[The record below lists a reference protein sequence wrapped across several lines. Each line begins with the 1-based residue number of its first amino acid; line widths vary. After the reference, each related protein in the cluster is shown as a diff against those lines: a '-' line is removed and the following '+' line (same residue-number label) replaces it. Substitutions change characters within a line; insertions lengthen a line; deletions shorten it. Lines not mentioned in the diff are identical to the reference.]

1 MTGNHPKPISPE
13 KAAEKLRA
21 ASLRPTRQPIA
32 IAERLLDGRAR
43 HVSAEQLRDELVDYG
58 QSMALATIY
67 NCLHQFEEAGLV
79 RPVHHAGDAVLYDTN
94 LGDHHHFVDVETG
107 ELIDID
113 PGEITLPELPDLP
126 DGFEAE
132 TIELTVRLRRKD
144 GIGQAATEIFA

>member
-21 ASLRPTRQPIA
+21 ASLRPTRQRIA

-58 QSMALATIY
+58 QPMALATIY
-67 NCLHQFEEAGLV
+67 NCLHRFEEAGLV

-132 TIELTVRLRRKD
+132 TIELTVRLRRKS
-144 GIGQAATEIFA
+144 

>member
-21 ASLRPTRQPIA
+21 ASLRPTRQRIA

-58 QSMALATIY
+58 QPMALATIY
-67 NCLHQFEEAGLV
+67 NCLHQFEKAGLV

-132 TIELTVRLRRKD
+132 TIELTVRLRRKS
-144 GIGQAATEIFA
+144 

>member
-1 MTGNHPKPISPE
+1 MTGNHSKPISPE
-13 KAAEKLRA
+13 EAAKKLRA
-21 ASLRPTRQPIA
+21 ASLRPTRQRIA

-58 QSMALATIY
+58 QPMALATIY

-132 TIELTVRLRRKD
+132 TIELTVRLRRKS
-144 GIGQAATEIFA
+144 

>member
-1 MTGNHPKPISPE
+1 MSEVQPKSILSE
-13 KAAEKLRA
+13 EASMKLRA
-21 ASLRPTRQPIA
+21 ASLRPTRQRIA

-43 HVSAEQLRDELVDYG
+43 HVSAEQLRDELVAYG
-58 QSMALATIY
+58 QPMALATIY
-67 NCLHQFEEAGLV
+67 NCLHQFEEAGLL

-113 PGEITLPELPDLP
+113 PGEILMPELPELP

-132 TIELTVRLRRKD
+132 SIELTVRLRRKS
-144 GIGQAATEIFA
+144 

>member
-1 MTGNHPKPISPE
+1 MSEVQPKSILSE
-13 KAAEKLRA
+13 EAAMKLRA
-21 ASLRPTRQPIA
+21 ASLRPTRQRIA

-43 HVSAEQLRDELVDYG
+43 HVSAEQLRDELVAYG
-58 QSMALATIY
+58 QPMALATIY
-67 NCLHQFEEAGLV
+67 NCLHQFEEAGLL

-113 PGEITLPELPDLP
+113 PGEILMPELPELP

-132 TIELTVRLRRKD
+132 SIELTVRLRRKP
-144 GIGQAATEIFA
+144 

>member
-1 MTGNHPKPISPE
+1 MSDVQPKSILSGE
-13 KAAEKLRA
+13 AAMKLRA
-21 ASLRPTRQPIA
+21 ASLRPTRQRIA

-43 HVSAEQLRDELVDYG
+43 HVSAEQLRDELVAYG
-58 QSMALATIY
+58 QPMALATIY
-67 NCLHQFEEAGLV
+67 NCLHQFEEAGLL

-113 PGEITLPELPDLP
+113 PGEILLPELPELP

-132 TIELTVRLRRKD
+132 SIELTVRLRRKS
-144 GIGQAATEIFA
+144 

>member
-21 ASLRPTRQPIA
+21 ASLRPTRQRIA

-43 HVSAEQLRDELVDYG
+43 HVSAEQLRDELVEYG
-58 QSMALATIY
+58 QPMALATIY

-113 PGEITLPELPDLP
+113 PGEITLPVLPDLP

-132 TIELTVRLRRKD
+132 TIELTVRLRRNSS
-144 GIGQAATEIFA
+144 IFFLLL

>member
-1 MTGNHPKPISPE
+1 MSEVQPKSILAE
-13 KAAEKLRA
+13 EAAMKLRA
-21 ASLRPTRQPIA
+21 ASLRPTRQRIA

-43 HVSAEQLRDELVDYG
+43 HVSAEQLRDELVAYG
-58 QSMALATIY
+58 QPMALATIY
-67 NCLHQFEEAGLV
+67 NCLHQFEEAGLL

-113 PGEITLPELPDLP
+113 PGEILMPELPELP

-132 TIELTVRLRRKD
+132 SIELTVRLRRKP
-144 GIGQAATEIFA
+144 

>member
-1 MTGNHPKPISPE
+1 MTGIHPKPISPE
-13 KAAEKLRA
+13 EAAEKLRA
-21 ASLRPTRQPIA
+21 ANLRPTRQRIS

-58 QSMALATIY
+58 QPMALATIY

-132 TIELTVRLRRKD
+132 TIELTVRLRRKS
-144 GIGQAATEIFA
+144 

>member
-1 MTGNHPKPISPE
+1 MTGIHPKPISPE
-13 KAAEKLRA
+13 EAAEKLRA
-21 ASLRPTRQPIA
+21 ANLRPTRQRIS

-58 QSMALATIY
+58 QPMALATIY

-94 LGDHHHFVDVETG
+94 LGEHHHFVDVETG
-107 ELIDID
+107 EIIDID

-132 TIELTVRLRRKD
+132 TIELTVRLRRKS
-144 GIGQAATEIFA
+144 

>member
-1 MTGNHPKPISPE
+1 MSEVQPKSILSE
-13 KAAEKLRA
+13 EAAMKLRA
-21 ASLRPTRQPIA
+21 ASLRPTRQRIA

-43 HVSAEQLRDELVDYG
+43 HVSAEQLRDELVAYG
-58 QSMALATIY
+58 QPMALATIY
-67 NCLHQFEEAGLV
+67 NCLHQFEEAGLL

-113 PGEITLPELPDLP
+113 PGEILMPELPELP

-132 TIELTVRLRRKD
+132 SIELTVRLRRKS
-144 GIGQAATEIFA
+144 

>member
-1 MTGNHPKPISPE
+1 MAEITQTQIADSEPI
-13 KAAEKLRA
+13 AKLRA
-21 ASLRPTRQPIA
+21 AGLRPTRQRIA

-58 QSMALATIY
+58 QPMALATIY

-132 TIELTVRLRRKD
+132 TIELTVRLRRKS
-144 GIGQAATEIFA
+144 

>member
-21 ASLRPTRQPIA
+21 ASLRPTRQRIA

-43 HVSAEQLRDELVDYG
+43 HVSAEQLRDELVDHG
-58 QSMALATIY
+58 QPMALATIY

-132 TIELTVRLRRKD
+132 TIELTVRLRRKS
-144 GIGQAATEIFA
+144 

>member
-1 MTGNHPKPISPE
+1 MTGIHPKPISPE
-13 KAAEKLRA
+13 EAAEKLRA
-21 ASLRPTRQPIA
+21 ANLRPTRQRIA

-43 HVSAEQLRDELVDYG
+43 HVSAEQLRDELVDYC
-58 QSMALATIY
+58 QPMALATIY

-107 ELIDID
+107 ELIDFD

-132 TIELTVRLRRKD
+132 TIELTVRLRRKS
-144 GIGQAATEIFA
+144 

>member
-1 MTGNHPKPISPE
+1 MTGLHPKHILPE
-13 KAAEKLRA
+13 EAAEKLRA
-21 ASLRPTRQPIA
+21 ANLRPTRQRIA

-43 HVSAEQLRDELVDYG
+43 HVSAEQLRDELVAYG
-58 QSMALATIY
+58 QPMALATIY

-94 LGDHHHFVDVETG
+94 LADHNHFIEVETG

-113 PGEITLPELPDLP
+113 PGDITMPELPNLP

-132 TIELTVRLRRKD
+132 TIELTVRLRRKS
-144 GIGQAATEIFA
+144 

>member
-1 MTGNHPKPISPE
+1 
-13 KAAEKLRA
+13 
-21 ASLRPTRQPIA
+21 LRPTRQRIA

-58 QSMALATIY
+58 QPMALATIY

-132 TIELTVRLRRKD
+132 TIELTVRLRRKS
-144 GIGQAATEIFA
+144 

>member
-1 MTGNHPKPISPE
+1 MTDVQPKSILSE
-13 KAAEKLRA
+13 EAAMKLRA
-21 ASLRPTRQPIA
+21 ASLRPTRQRIA

-43 HVSAEQLRDELVDYG
+43 HVSAEQLRDELVAYG
-58 QSMALATIY
+58 QPMALATIY
-67 NCLHQFEEAGLV
+67 NCLHQFEEAGLL

-113 PGEITLPELPDLP
+113 PGEILMPELPELP

-132 TIELTVRLRRKD
+132 SIELTVRLRRKS
-144 GIGQAATEIFA
+144 

>member
-1 MTGNHPKPISPE
+1 MSDVQPKSILSE
-13 KAAEKLRA
+13 EAAMKLRA
-21 ASLRPTRQPIA
+21 ASLRPTRQRIA

-43 HVSAEQLRDELVDYG
+43 HVSAEQLRDELVAYG
-58 QSMALATIY
+58 QPMALATIY
-67 NCLHQFEEAGLV
+67 NCLHQFEEAGLL

-113 PGEITLPELPDLP
+113 PGEILMPELPELP

-132 TIELTVRLRRKD
+132 SIELTVRLRRKS
-144 GIGQAATEIFA
+144 

>member
-21 ASLRPTRQPIA
+21 ASLRPTRQRIA

-58 QSMALATIY
+58 QPMALATIY

-113 PGEITLPELPDLP
+113 PGEITLPVLPDLP

-132 TIELTVRLRRKD
+132 TIELTVRLRRKS
-144 GIGQAATEIFA
+144 

>member
-21 ASLRPTRQPIA
+21 VSLRPTRQRIA

-58 QSMALATIY
+58 QPMALATIY

-132 TIELTVRLRRKD
+132 TIELTVRLRRKS
-144 GIGQAATEIFA
+144 

>member
-1 MTGNHPKPISPE
+1 MSEVQPKSILSE
-13 KAAEKLRA
+13 EAAMKLRA
-21 ASLRPTRQPIA
+21 ASLRPTRQRIA

-43 HVSAEQLRDELVDYG
+43 HVSAEQLRDELVAYG
-58 QSMALATIY
+58 QPMALATIY
-67 NCLHQFEEAGLV
+67 NCLHQFEEAGLL

-113 PGEITLPELPDLP
+113 PSEILMPELPELP

-132 TIELTVRLRRKD
+132 SIELTVRLRRKP
-144 GIGQAATEIFA
+144 